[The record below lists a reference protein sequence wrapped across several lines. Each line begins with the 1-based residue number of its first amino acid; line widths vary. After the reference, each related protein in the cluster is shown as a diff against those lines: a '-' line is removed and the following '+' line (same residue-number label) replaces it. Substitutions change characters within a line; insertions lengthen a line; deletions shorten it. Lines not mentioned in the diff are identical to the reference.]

1 LIISEPQATVSKL
14 LVQYSVLFTEIFNYI
29 LLPLIHPAG
38 QRDHNKMKWV
48 DPFLHRLVIVS
59 SQGQSNART
68 LLIRVFGPYDFHRDR
83 MNEMG
88 VTPAAALVNRG
99 NGVFVRV
106 AGCVIVR
113 QRPGTAKGIV
123 FLSVEDE
130 TGIFNVIVMP
140 DIFEANRLT
149 IVRSPY
155 LLVEGPLQKYE
166 GVIHVQARKIE
177 AISLSAGA
185 ASSHDFK

>member
-88 VTPAAALVNRG
+88 VTPAAALVKRR
-99 NGVFVRV
+99 NGMFVRV

>member
-1 LIISEPQATVSKL
+1 MQMTADERLSADYYGTGLTVGR
-14 LVQYSVLFTEIFNYI
+14 
-29 LLPLIHPAG
+29 HPMHF
-38 QRDHNKMKWV
+38 QRD
-48 DPFLHRLVIVS
+48 RI
-59 SQGQSNART
+59 NAW
-68 LLIRVFGPYDFHRDR
+68 
-83 MNEMG
+83 G
-88 VTPAAALVNRG
+88 VTSAAELVNRR
-99 NGVFVRV
+99 NGILVRV

-140 DIFEANRLT
+140 DVFEANRMT

-177 AISLSAGA
+177 AINLSAGA

>member
-1 LIISEPQATVSKL
+1 MTTNERLSADYYGTGLTVGR
-14 LVQYSVLFTEIFNYI
+14 
-29 LLPLIHPAG
+29 HPM
-38 QRDHNKMKWV
+38 H
-48 DPFLHRLVIVS
+48 
-59 SQGQSNART
+59 
-68 LLIRVFGPYDFHRDR
+68 FHRDR

-88 VTPAAALVNRG
+88 VTPAASLVNRR
-99 NGVFVRV
+99 NGMFVRV

>member
-1 LIISEPQATVSKL
+1 
-14 LVQYSVLFTEIFNYI
+14 
-29 LLPLIHPAG
+29 
-38 QRDHNKMKWV
+38 
-48 DPFLHRLVIVS
+48 
-59 SQGQSNART
+59 
-68 LLIRVFGPYDFHRDR
+68 
-83 MNEMG
+83 MG
-88 VTPAAALVNRG
+88 VRGGGGWVNRR
-99 NGVFVRV
+99 NGILVGVG
-106 AGCVIVR
+106 GCVIVR

-140 DIFEANRLT
+140 DVFEANRMT

-177 AISLSAGA
+177 AIRLSAGA
-185 ASSHDFK
+185 ASSHDFNLCLPQTRISLQQTALGHSLLISAVTPARTVTHR